1 MVVAEV
7 LATFKNFT
15 TLDKVVFTGGG
26 ASIID
31 KQLVKDKIPHTLF
44 VEDSEFS
51 NVKAFTSLV

>member
-31 KQLVKDKIPHTLF
+31 KQLVKIKFRIPCLLKTVNFLM
-44 VEDSEFS
+44 
-51 NVKAFTSLV
+51 